1 MRRLDPPS
9 NQTAL
14 PGLGGEGEELM
25 QEARRWAATHYD
37 EWQFYCREMRADAD
51 AGRASSDAVTHAMR
65 RRFRVQVPN
74 AYTPAF
80 ARIWL
85 EQMKPAER
93 AHYRPRIAM
102 GRSKVDAF
110 TEVEI

>member
-1 MRRLDPPS
+1 M
-9 NQTAL
+9 
-14 PGLGGEGEELM
+14 
-25 QEARRWAATHYD
+25 
-37 EWQFYCREMRADAD
+37 
-51 AGRASSDAVTHAMR
+51 
-65 RRFRVQVPN
+65 QVPN